1 MNKKVIICGFMAL
14 AAMSASMTSCKYDDD
29 DLWANVD
36 DLKDR
41 VTSLEEKAN
50 AANSDI
56 QALQA
61 IVGALQ
67 NKLTIT
73 KVEPVENGYKIV
85 FSDGQTAVITNGVN
99 GKTPVISVE
108 KGSDGLYYWTLD
120 GELLK
125 DAQGNPV
132 CANGIKGD
140 TGAAAVA
147 PQVRINPTTK
157 EWEISIDGGTTWTS
171 TGVVAEGTSDKS
183 IFASVDVTQADYI
196 TFVLADGTEFKVP
209 RYDESAP
216 LFAVAGAQGEQQ
228 FFAGETIVYTVDAK
242 NVADYSIA
250 KPDGWSVRYADSK
263 LSITAP
269 VTANTYAEKEGVV
282 AVNLVSANGKSLIAK
297 IDVIVY
303 EIKTLTFEDA
313 DAKFPAYTLAYCGKT
328 ITTWS
333 SLIEDSKQYG
343 GPLLYGDDGMGMDEP
358 YYWYDK
364 GNTELKHSMPE
375 AWGMYAYWSGGHA
388 ISNYI
393 STDLTKGDFNH
404 QLMVYGVG
412 GHNGSA
418 NFAMHYGYKDNSP
431 YCTENLPAIEFGDGK
446 ERVIDHMWVMN
457 SLYAMNCYVSGNGL
471 TAKIGPDDWVKLVAT
486 GFNAAG
492 TKVGEVSIY
501 MCNGPENI
509 VRDWTKWD
517 LSGLGK
523 VAKVEFNVTG
533 SSDNGAG
540 FSQPAYFAYDD
551 VAVRFTE

>member
-14 AAMSASMTSCKYDDD
+14 AAMSATMTSCKYDDD

-67 NKLTIT
+67 NKLTVT

-99 GKTPVISVE
+99 GTTPVISVE

-120 GELLK
+120 GELLR

-216 LFAVAGAQGEQQ
+216 LFAIAGAQGEQQ

-282 AVNLVSANGKSLIAK
+282 AVNLVSADGKSLIAK
-297 IDVIVY
+297 IQVKVVT
-303 EIKTLTFEDA
+303 EKLKVLTFEDA
-313 DAKFPAYTLAYCGKT
+313 DAKFPAYTLAGKS

-333 SLIEDSKQYG
+333 SLIDSKQYG
-343 GPLLYGDDGMGMDEP
+343 GPLLYGDDGWGMDDP

-375 AWGMYAYWSGGHA
+375 AWGMYCYWSGGHA
-388 ISNYI
+388 ISNYS
-393 STDLTKGDFNH
+393 STDLAKGNSNN
-404 QLMVYGVG
+404 QLAVYGVG

-418 NFAMHYGYKDNSP
+418 NFAMHFGYKDNSGGSM
-431 YCTENLPAIEFGDGK
+431 CENLPAIEFGDGK
-446 ERVIDHMWVMN
+446 ERVIDHMWVMS
-457 SLYAMNCYVSGNGL
+457 SLYAMNYYVNGDYA
-471 TAKIGPDDWVKLVAT
+471 TAPIGPDDWVKLVAT

-492 TKVGEVSIY
+492 AKVGEVSMY

-523 VAKVEFNVTG
+523 VAKVEFNVAGT
-533 SSDNGAG
+533 SYNDYG
-540 FSQPAYFAYDD
+540 FSMPAYFAYDD
-551 VAVRFTE
+551 VAVWFTE